1 MNRRERRQEAKKNG
15 VPFQPQYK
23 SSKRVI
29 RKDSVNIETITVGG
43 APKTFEE
50 AYGVGYE
57 RFNNKFVTIR
67 EVEEETAEATD
78 TESTEE

>member
-1 MNRRERRQEAKKNG
+1 MNRRERRQQAKKNG

-23 SSKRVI
+23 SGKRAV
-29 RKDSVNIETITVGG
+29 RKGVSVETIIVGG
-43 APKTFEE
+43 APKTYEE

-67 EVEEETAEATD
+67 EVEEETAEATE